1 VIVKKGNINFE
12 KFPVAPLQFDILKI
26 ERRKKK
32 KTLEEG
38 TPKGVPFV
46 FGERF
51 RVQGSPVWGDE
62 REKNGE

>member
-1 VIVKKGNINFE
+1 VKKGNINFE

-32 KTLEEG
+32 KLSKRARPRACPSFLGKVSGPRES
-38 TPKGVPFV
+38 GV
-46 FGERF
+46 GN
-51 RVQGSPVWGDE
+51 E

>member
-26 ERRKKK
+26 ERRKKRK
-32 KTLEEG
+32 ALEEG

-46 FGERF
+46 FGKRF
-51 RVQGSPVWGDE
+51 RP
-62 REKNGE
+62 GESGMGR

>member
-26 ERRKKK
+26 ESKKK
-32 KTLEEG
+32 EKLLKRAR
-38 TPKGVPFV
+38 PKGVPFV

-51 RVQGSPVWGDE
+51 KGSRESGVGNE

>member
-1 VIVKKGNINFE
+1 VIVKKGNIKFE

-38 TPKGVPFV
+38 TPQGVPFV
-46 FGERF
+46 FGEGL
-51 RVQGSPVWGDE
+51 GSKGVRCGQ
-62 REKNGE
+62 